1 MQYETFEFNDQGF
14 KVLMHY
20 DNWRVAILNYID
32 DCKLEGLRYVEAH
45 QETDEVFVLLEGNAT
60 LVFAD
65 INDDKIIKVNT
76 IKLEKNKVYNIKKG
90 IYHTQLLST
99 DAKLLIVEAKDTGDS
114 NSLKHYLTINDLEKI
129 KEAL

>member
-1 MQYETFEFNDQGF
+1 MQFETFEFNDAGF

-20 DNWRVAILNYID
+20 DTWRVAILNFVD
-32 DCKLEGLRYVEAH
+32 DCKLDGLHYVEAH
-45 QETDEVFVLLEGNAT
+45 LETDEVFVLLEGEAT

-65 INDDKIIKVNT
+65 IKNDVITQINAV
-76 IKLEKNKVYNIKKG
+76 KLEKNKVYNIKKG

-114 NSLKHYLTINDLEKI
+114 NSIKHYLSTNDLKLI